1 MNKKSKK
8 ISYYVLSL
16 IIAIFLILITFKSMP
31 DSKPKNTN
39 QPEPIRYVALGDSYT
54 IGQGINTE
62 DSWPNVLTK
71 DINQKGLNIEL
82 VANPSRTGWT
92 TQNLI
97 DSELPIFIKSKP
109 TFATLLIGVND
120 WVQGVSKEKFRDN
133 FIFILNE
140 VEKELPNKTNFVVVT
155 IPDFSV
161 TPTGKLY
168 NNGRDISKGISEF
181 NQIIKEEAQKKS
193 YQLLIFSLLVKIWA
207 LTQLL
212 LLQTGYT
219 LLQKNI

>member
-181 NQIIKEEAQKKS
+181 NQIIKEEAQKK
-193 YQLLIFSLLVKIWA
+193 
-207 LTQLL
+207 T
-212 LLQTGYT
+212 
-219 LLQKNI
+219 